1 MKYAVNQK
9 IVVFQKKFKKKKKKD
24 SWKRQL
30 VGKAKRKYESVKSM
44 KFREK
49 SSARKRKN
57 KGIKRKVVLRRKR
70 KKKKR
75 WKIKEKAT
83 DVRGNNG
90 KQCESLKFK
99 EHWEI
104 KVSGRSNQKSDL

>member
-1 MKYAVNQK
+1 MQLIKRLWCSKRNSK
-9 IVVFQKKFKKKKKKD
+9 RKKKD

-30 VGKAKRKYESVKSM
+30 VGKAKTKYESVKSM
-44 KFREK
+44 KFRQK

-70 KKKKR
+70 KKKNDGKSR
-75 WKIKEKAT
+75 KKQQL

>member
-1 MKYAVNQK
+1 MQLIKRLWCSKRNSK
-9 IVVFQKKFKKKKKKD
+9 RKKKD

-44 KFREK
+44 KFRQK

-70 KKKKR
+70 KKKKTM
-75 WKIKEKAT
+75 E
-83 DVRGNNG
+83 NQG
-90 KQCESLKFK
+90 K
-99 EHWEI
+99 
-104 KVSGRSNQKSDL
+104 SNS

>member
-1 MKYAVNQK
+1 MKT
-9 IVVFQKKFKKKKKKD
+9 
-24 SWKRQL
+24 S

-99 EHWEI
+99 EH
-104 KVSGRSNQKSDL
+104 